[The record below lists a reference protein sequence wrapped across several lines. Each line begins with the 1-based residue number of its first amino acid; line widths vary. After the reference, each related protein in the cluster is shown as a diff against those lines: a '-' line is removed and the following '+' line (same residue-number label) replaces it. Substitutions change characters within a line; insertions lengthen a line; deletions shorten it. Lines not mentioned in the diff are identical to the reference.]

1 MHNKYVEQRTVST
14 RRGFLTAIGMGATGL
29 SAGCTHAEHTDSTS
43 AGPADLTLRIGT
55 VLVDIAKNHTIST
68 VGYNGAAP
76 GPPIRLREGVSV
88 TVELIND
95 TDTPEFVH
103 WHGMTI
109 PAPVDGAEEEKSHCR
124 DSRNSHRGRH

>member
-1 MHNKYVEQRTVST
+1 MNPIRKT
-14 RRGFLTAIGMGATGL
+14 RRGFLSDVAVG
-29 SAGCTHAEHTDSTS
+29 TS
-43 AGPADLTLRIGT
+43 LCLASCNRKSETREAAADVTLRIGP
-55 VLVDIAKNHTIST
+55 VLVDIAKDHTIST

-76 GPPIRLREGVSV
+76 GPPIRLREGVPV

-109 PAPVDGAEEEKSHCR
+109 PAPVDGAEEEKSLVVPAH
-124 DSRNSHRGRH
+124 GRLRYSLTRRS